1 MGSLHNAST
10 EQLQALDAQHHLH
23 PFTDTRAL
31 NQKGTR
37 VIRRAEGVYLWDSDQ
52 HRLLDGMA
60 GLWCVNVG
68 YGRREI
74 LDAAYQ
80 QMQELPYYNTF
91 FQTSHPPAI
100 ELAARIAEL
109 TPGSLNRVFFCGSGS
124 EANDTVVRMVRHY
137 WAALGKPAKKI
148 VISRENAYHGS
159 TMAGASLGGM
169 KPMHAQGGLPIPD
182 IEHIMQP
189 HWFLH
194 GFDET
199 PEAFG
204 QRAAMALE
212 QRIKELGAD
221 NVAAFIGEPVQGA
234 GGVIVPPDSYWPEI
248 QRICTEHDILLV
260 ADEVICGF
268 GRTGNWFGSDTYAIE
283 ADLMAIAK
291 GLSSGYLPIGGVVVS
306 DKVVEGLEQGGDFN
320 HGYTYSGHPACAA
333 AALANIE
340 LMQRERIVE
349 RAGETIAP
357 YFQQRLAEL
366 SDHALVGQ
374 IRGVGML
381 GAMQLVPDK
390 STNRPFKKSGVLGT
404 VCREHSIA
412 NGLIMRAVEDA
423 MILSPPLVISEAEID
438 ELFSIVRASLDQTY
452 DDLQSG
458 LVDFG
463 DA

>member
-10 EQLQALDAQHHLH
+10 EQLQALDARHHLH
-23 PFTDTRAL
+23 PFSDTRAL
-31 NQKGTR
+31 NEKGTR
-37 VIRRAEGVYLWDSDQ
+37 VIKRAEGVYLWDSDDQ
-52 HRLLDGMA
+52 KLLDGMA

-68 YGRREI
+68 YGRQEI
-74 LDAAYQ
+74 PDAAYQ
-80 QMQELPYYNTF
+80 QMQALPYYNTF
-91 FQTSHPPAI
+91 FQTSHSPAI
-100 ELAARIAEL
+100 ELAARIAEV
-109 TPGSLNRVFFCGSGS
+109 TPKNLNRVFFCGSGS

-137 WAALGKPAKKI
+137 WSAKGKPAKKI
-148 VISRENAYHGS
+148 IISRENAYHGS

-194 GFDET
+194 GYEES
-199 PEAFG
+199 PAAFG
-204 QRAAMALE
+204 KRAAQALE
-212 QRIKELGAD
+212 RRIQEVGAE

-248 QRICTEHDILLV
+248 QRICKAYDILLV

-268 GRTGNWFGSDTYAIE
+268 GRTGNWFGSDTFAIE

-291 GLSSGYLPIGGVVVS
+291 GLSSGYLPIGGVIVS
-306 DKVVEGLEQGGDFN
+306 DDVAAGLEQGGDFN

-349 RAGETIAP
+349 RAGESIAP
-357 YFQQRLAEL
+357 YFQQKLSELA
-366 SDHALVGQ
+366 DHALVGQ
-374 IRGVGML
+374 IRGVGLL
-381 GAMQLVPDK
+381 GAIQLVPDK
-390 STNRPFKKSGVLGT
+390 SSNKPFGKAGVMGIE
-404 VCREHSIA
+404 CREHSIS

-423 MILSPPLVISEAEID
+423 MILSPPLVISEPEID
-438 ELFSIVRASLDQTY
+438 ELFEIVHGSLDQT
-452 DDLQSG
+452 LE
-458 LVDFG
+458 DFRNNRVNFNS
-463 DA
+463 